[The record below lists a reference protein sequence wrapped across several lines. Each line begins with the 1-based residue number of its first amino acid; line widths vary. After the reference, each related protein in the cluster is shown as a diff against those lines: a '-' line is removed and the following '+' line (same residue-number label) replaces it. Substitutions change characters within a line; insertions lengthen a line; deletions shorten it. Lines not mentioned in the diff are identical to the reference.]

1 MCEGGEEIEKELL
14 INMTRVPSKDR
25 SDFSNSVISTVVGA
39 QVEKKCIRVQ
49 FIQLVLNSLI
59 QRIQPLLLILRST
72 KPNPNLKF

>member
-39 QVEKKCIRVQ
+39 QVDKKCNRV
-49 FIQLVLNSLI
+49 
-59 QRIQPLLLILRST
+59 
-72 KPNPNLKF
+72 